1 MRISVIISYIITKE
15 EKSDSTTFLGYLSE
29 VAEFDD
35 NGKYE
40 AKKSFKRAS
49 RS

>member
-15 EKSDSTTFLGYLSE
+15 EKSDSTILGYLSE